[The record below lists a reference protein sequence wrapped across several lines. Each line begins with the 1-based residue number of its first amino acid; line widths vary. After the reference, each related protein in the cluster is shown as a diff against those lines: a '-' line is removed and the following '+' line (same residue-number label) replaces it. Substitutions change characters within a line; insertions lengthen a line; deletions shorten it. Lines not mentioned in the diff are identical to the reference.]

1 MDPRRPLDETKLAE
15 LADQVWQHGLCNPYW
30 FVLCRKAKLD
40 RDRSGVH
47 RRVCVFTDE
56 RKGTRG
62 LMTST
67 RWQKHR
73 RNKEQTS
80 ARVFLPHSY

>member
-40 RDRSGVH
+40 RDRSGVLRFKAGEERDHSGMRPRTH
-47 RRVCVFTDE
+47 RHGM
-56 RKGTRG
+56 RK
-62 LMTST
+62 L
-67 RWQKHR
+67 
-73 RNKEQTS
+73 
-80 ARVFLPHSY
+80 